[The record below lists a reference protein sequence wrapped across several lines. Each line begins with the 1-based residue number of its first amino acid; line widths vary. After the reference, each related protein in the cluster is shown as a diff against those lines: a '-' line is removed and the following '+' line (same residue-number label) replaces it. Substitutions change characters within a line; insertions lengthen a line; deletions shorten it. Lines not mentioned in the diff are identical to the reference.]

1 MDFRRKPFARAPLRL
16 MGLAAALLLAQ
27 SASAATA
34 RAQQQTPAPRRPG
47 GPAAGPIIRLPRGD
61 GASLDPTQSSSS
73 AKEQGERTTHEP
85 KRWEY
90 CAITGF
96 VMHQKGFSFSSP
108 SYTPSAVV
116 RYFPNTTEEVEGT
129 NEMDAL
135 ANAFTRLG
143 DDGWELTGVST
154 NFSLNDGNGGS
165 SSVYYFKRPKR
176 PQQEQE

>member
-1 MDFRRKPFARAPLRL
+1 MNFRRKAFARATLR
-16 MGLAAALLLAQ
+16 LAAALLLAQ
-27 SASAATA
+27 IASASTA
-34 RAQQQTPAPRRPG
+34 LAQQTPAPRRPS
-47 GPAAGPIIRLPRGD
+47 GPAAGPIIKLPPGS
-61 GASLDPTQSSSS
+61 GASLEQSNSS
-73 AKEQGERTTHEP
+73 AKEQAERASAEP

-108 SYTPSAVV
+108 SYAPSAVV
-116 RYFPNTTEEVEGT
+116 RFFPNTTEEVEGT

-143 DDGWELTGVST
+143 DDGWELTGIST

-165 SSVYYFKRPKR
+165 ASVYYFKRPKR
-176 PQQEQE
+176 PQQQEQQD